1 MNPWI
6 VPLSL
11 VIIGAL
17 IGLLGWTL
25 KTVNTL
31 MVEIVALRTQVGRLV
46 SDAESEKGTRKR
58 VHDNFEHRIRA
69 LEFKQNPTA

>member
-6 VPLSL
+6 IPLSL
-11 VIIGAL
+11 VIVGIL
-17 IGLLGWTL
+17 VGLLGWTL
-25 KTVNTL
+25 RTINNL

-46 SDAESEKGTRKR
+46 SDADSEKGTRKR

-69 LEFKQNPTA
+69 LELHQPPTA